1 MQQIFRGV
9 GMKLQNCYKLAP
21 NRVWRTYLG
30 GKILDHI
37 SGKQEPQDS
46 HFPEDWLLSVTPA
59 RNIGRE
65 DVSNEG
71 ISRVCDGEKTFL
83 LTELTERFPEEFFG
97 EAHCKSFGNSP
108 EFLLK
113 FLDSSIRLHMQC
125 HPTVAFS
132 QKHLG
137 SNHGKTEG
145 YYILGIRPGCEGYIY
160 LGFQRQPDPAVFRQ
174 AVEEQNTGEILK
186 YFDKI
191 PVKPGDCFI
200 VPGGVPHAIGEGVF
214 MVEIMEPT
222 DFAVRIEFERGGYV
236 LPEAARFMGRGL
248 DFGLSMFD
256 FTARD
261 MAATR
266 EAFFVDPLPLP
277 VEGDGE
283 RFSLFDRRK
292 TPCFRSEVLRVNGEA
307 AVEHDSMRAVIV
319 TSGSGRITCQ
329 DRSLEL
335 QQFDRIVIPAMQKR
349 AVFHGEMELLTV
361 LPPFPGK

>member
-1 MQQIFRGV
+1 MH
-9 GMKLQNCYKLAP
+9 LQSCYKLAP

-30 GKILDHI
+30 GMTLDRI
-37 SGKQEPQDS
+37 SGNPEPQDS

-65 DVSNEG
+65 DVADEG
-71 ISRVCDGEKTFL
+71 ISRVYDGDKTVL
-83 LTELTERFPEEFFG
+83 LTDLLDRFPEEFFG
-97 EAHCKSFGNSP
+97 REHLAKFGKSP

-125 HPTVAFS
+125 HPTAAFS
-132 QKHLG
+132 RQHLQ

-160 LGFQRQPDPAVFRQ
+160 LGFQRQPDPAEFRQ
-174 AVEEQNTGEILK
+174 AVAEQNTENILQ

-200 VPGGVPHAIGEGVF
+200 VPGGIPHAIGEGVF

-256 FTARD
+256 FTPRSYEEV
-261 MAATR
+261 R
-266 EAFFVDPLPLP
+266 KAFFVEPLPLP
-277 VEGDGE
+277 VAGDAE
-283 RFSLFDRRK
+283 RFSLFDNRK
-292 TPCFRSEVLRVNGEA
+292 TACFRTEVLRVHGEA
-307 AVEHDSMRAVIV
+307 AVEHDALRAVIV
-319 TSGSGRITCQ
+319 TSGSGKITCG
-329 DRSLEL
+329 DLTLDL
-335 QQFDRIVIPAMQKR
+335 QQYDRVVLPAIQKK
-349 AVFHGEMELLTV
+349 AVFTGNMELFTV
-361 LPPFPGK
+361 LPPEY